1 MEPSER
7 ADRWKQTSRR
17 KGFLTYHAA
26 MNRRS
31 IAPLLLTLIGSV
43 FMSSSLPA
51 ENEDLKPYPKAEEG
65 YERYVFRLPKLENE
79 EGLRLNLIVGK
90 TLQLD
95 TINRYFFSGKG
106 ERKSI
111 PGWGYSYY
119 HVKEVGP
126 MAGTRAAAPPDADA
140 KSPSRAAESSAGAS
154 RGARGSRRRQRR
166 LLLALAATPPPFPL
180 FARISSRISGRSA
193 SRAMPPG
200 ALASRYRQNCS
211 QSLTA
216 APEIGSRRPGFAFG
230 KTQQGRMAK
239 GLP

>member
-1 MEPSER
+1 MEPSECD
-7 ADRWKQTSRR
+7 DRWKQTSRQ

-51 ENEDLKPYPKAEEG
+51 ENEDLKPYPEAEEG

-126 MAGTRAAAPPDADA
+126 MAGTRAAAPPDAPKVERFVSLSQDWWVRYNS
-140 KSPSRAAESSAGAS
+140 KLPVVVIVPKGFEVRYQVWKPEETKKAS
-154 RGARGSRRRQRR
+154 V
-166 LLLALAATPPPFPL
+166 
-180 FARISSRISGRSA
+180 
-193 SRAMPPG
+193 
-200 ALASRYRQNCS
+200 
-211 QSLTA
+211 
-216 APEIGSRRPGFAFG
+216 E
-230 KTQQGRMAK
+230 
-239 GLP
+239 